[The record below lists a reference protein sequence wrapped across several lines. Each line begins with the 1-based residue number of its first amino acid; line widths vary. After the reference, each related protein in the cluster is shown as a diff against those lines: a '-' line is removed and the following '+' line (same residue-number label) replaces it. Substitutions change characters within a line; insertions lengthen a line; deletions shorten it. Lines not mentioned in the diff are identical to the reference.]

1 MIRLGENRINKVGS
15 SNKLYFNNGVVYQS
29 YSLISAEQPDI
40 PDSDLSLPDVPF
52 LINYNAKNY
61 EDGTLF
67 NVAGAIYDE
76 NATLNMTAEHFGDY
90 IKLNGSQY
98 YVDSFSS
105 VNDNPFNRTDTQP
118 LTIIAK
124 TNPQQGGTQHLFGNR
139 GTDYNYMVRN
149 GSTNFWLHTLYSTE
163 NLTMNVP
170 IDYSQPNIYAFRID
184 NTGYGFAENYTT
196 GVKGETKSAYWGRES
211 DGIGLFCGGDIWTTE
226 SFLGDFYWL
235 YISPAELT
243 DEQVLQVISYNEGI
257 SFEPVVP
264 EEPEEDVLEV
274 EFTKAIKNGSN
285 NDMYIYLYNEDES
298 VQVCLNLYGLS
309 TSNNNENY
317 IPRNDYYVQNNKGYG
332 YIYGGGGY
340 SWIKI
345 NSVQTNITEDGNT
358 YVTVQHIGTKYKLT
372 FNGISF
378 GNILLDGLTFYG
390 PIENLITQ

>member
-61 EDGTLF
+61 QNGTLF

-76 NATLNMTAEHFGDY
+76 NATLSTPAEHFGDY

-98 YVDSFSS
+98 YTYSFSS
-105 VNDNPFNRTDTQP
+105 VDDNPFNRTDTQP

-149 GSTNFWLHTLYSTE
+149 GITNFWLHTLYSSE

-196 GVKGETKSAYWGRES
+196 GVKGNTKSAYWGGKS
-211 DGIGLFCGGDIWTTE
+211 DGIGLFCGGDSWTTE

-274 EFTKAIKNGSN
+274 EFTKAVKNGSN
-285 NDMYIYLYNEDES
+285 NDMYIFLYNEDES

-317 IPRNDYYVQNNKGYG
+317 IPKNDYYVQNNKGYG
-332 YIYGGGGY
+332 YIYGGYLY

-358 YVTVQHIGTKYKLT
+358 YVTVQHIGTNYKLT
-372 FNGISF
+372 FNRISF

-390 PIENLITQ
+390 PIEGLIIP